1 MFVALENGNLMQQ
14 NIPHSELLLIPS
26 KKILV
31 TSQQKRLSEVLCN
44 SYFSIH
50 MWVKISYSTLKI
62 SSTMSNQESFD
73 EHSK

>member
-50 MWVKISYSTLKI
+50 VGKDILLNTENIINYEQSGEL
-62 SSTMSNQESFD
+62 
-73 EHSK
+73 